1 MSLTKTSSTKTNT
14 RVNQLG
20 FGSPSASLVL
30 EHVELEPLALSKVR
44 VQIEATNINP
54 SDRLSIQGVGQYRR
68 THVPPRVPGFEA
80 VGRVVE
86 INDSHQTEFHIGQ
99 KVLVAQSGTWQSYID
114 APAENVF
121 AVPQELEK
129 GYACQLYINALTAW
143 VITTHVAKLGKED
156 VVIINAGNSAIGKI
170 FAQLS
175 HSLGFTLIAISSAP
189 ERYPFDSIAVL
200 DSKQDLQ
207 SQIDA
212 RDLSQPNVAFDAVG
226 GKLGTELIQVVRNYG
241 KYINYGTLSLTPYKP
256 AFFACMKQNN
266 IDFSTFFLRYW
277 EESVGKSARKQVFA
291 EMLEHFVE
299 HQIQLDVDCYLK
311 LEQFQRAFE
320 LIEDESVAR
329 QGKII
334 LTM

>member
-1 MSLTKTSSTKTNT
+1 MSLTKTNSTKTTT
-14 RVNQLG
+14 RVNQLS
-20 FGSPSASLVL
+20 FGSPSESLVL
-30 EHVELEPLALSKVR
+30 EHVELEPLALGKVR

-86 INDSHQTEFHIGQ
+86 INDPHQTEFHIGQ
-99 KVLVAQSGTWQSYID
+99 KVLVAQSGTWQSYVD
-114 APAENVF
+114 APAENVS
-121 AVPQELEK
+121 AVPEELEN

-189 ERYPFDSIAVL
+189 ERYPYDAIAVL

-212 RDLSQPNVAFDAVG
+212 RELPQPNVAFDAIG
-226 GKLGTELIQVVRNYG
+226 GKVGTELIQVMRNSG
-241 KYINYGTLSLTPYKP
+241 TYINYGTLSLTYEP

-277 EESVGKSARKQVFA
+277 EESVGKTVRKQVFA
-291 EMLEHFVE
+291 EMLEHFME
-299 HQIQLDVDCYLK
+299 HQIQLDVDFYLP

-320 LIEDESVAR
+320 LIEDESVTL